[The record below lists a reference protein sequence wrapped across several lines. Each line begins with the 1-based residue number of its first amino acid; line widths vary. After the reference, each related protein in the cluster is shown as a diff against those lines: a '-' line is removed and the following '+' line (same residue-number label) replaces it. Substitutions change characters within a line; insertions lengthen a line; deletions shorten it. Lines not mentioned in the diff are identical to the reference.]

1 MRKEKRGSMEI
12 QYGSAIDVGL
22 KRSGKPNQ
30 DAFVIL
36 NSKHDNTLPPVLIVA
51 DGMGGYKGGE
61 VASQIVIQQF
71 SEDYAASNGK
81 SFSMAAYSEQAIRK
95 AILKMQE
102 KAKEDVEY
110 ASMGSTVVALSLI
123 NARVNVVN
131 VGDSRAYL
139 INTNGVRQISYDH
152 SFVGEAMRA
161 GLLTAEEAMHHPK
174 KNQLTQSIRAAA
186 TEIRPYYGTETL
198 ANNDYILLCSDG
210 LWGVVPEPMIH
221 YVVTAN
227 PPQMAAEL
235 LVQAANNLGGPDN
248 ISVIIAR
255 PVQDGPITKPAIRVQ
270 KADATSTLIQSR

>member
-1 MRKEKRGSMEI
+1 
-12 QYGSAIDVGL
+12 
-22 KRSGKPNQ
+22 
-30 DAFVIL
+30 
-36 NSKHDNTLPPVLIVA
+36 
-51 DGMGGYKGGE
+51 
-61 VASQIVIQQF
+61 
-71 SEDYAASNGK
+71 
-81 SFSMAAYSEQAIRK
+81 MAAYSEQAIRK

-123 NARVNVVN
+123 NSRVSVVN

-139 INTNGVRQISYDH
+139 VNTNGVRQISYDH

-186 TEIRPYYGTETL
+186 TDIRPYFGTETL

-210 LWGVVPEPMIH
+210 LWGVVPETMIQ

-248 ISVIIAR
+248 ISVVIAR
-255 PVQDGPITKPAIRVQ
+255 PIQDGPITKPAIRVQ
-270 KADATSTLIQSR
+270 TADATSTLIQSR